1 MLEQLEHSFCEM
13 FKPPQQE
20 EKKAMSKE
28 TKMQSE
34 KIKKFFVH
42 LDVLIKRAEALAYEM
57 DKIEPDKKNE

>member
-1 MLEQLEHSFCEM
+1 
-13 FKPPQQE
+13 
-20 EKKAMSKE
+20 MSKE

-57 DKIEPDKKNE
+57 DKIEPDKKKE